1 MLKIV
6 PDPPHPHAFLEDTL
20 VQISEH
26 LHCALAVAH
35 QSVLLCTKSPGSM
48 LMLAA
53 VHEMETAA
61 LAAGIGTGA
70 GATGGD
76 VTALALKPSPFA
88 SERAATS
95 NAMTSRITA

>member
-26 LHCALAVAH
+26 LHCALAIRPALH
-35 QSVLLCTKSPGSM
+35 QVPRLDADAGRR
-48 LMLAA
+48 ARDGNA
-53 VHEMETAA
+53 V

-76 VTALALKPSPFA
+76 AAALALRPSPFA
-88 SERAATS
+88 SERAATP

>member
-6 PDPPHPHAFLEDTL
+6 PDPPHSHAFLEDTL

-35 QSVLLCTKSPGSM
+35 QSVLLCSKSPGSM

-53 VHEMETAA
+53 VHEMETLRALLESA
-61 LAAGIGTGA
+61 LAQVQQA
-70 GATGGD
+70 
-76 VTALALKPSPFA
+76 VMPKPLH
-88 SERAATS
+88 
-95 NAMTSRITA
+95 

>member
-6 PDPPHPHAFLEDTL
+6 PDPPHPHALLEDTL

-53 VHEMETAA
+53 VHEMETLCSLLESA
-61 LAAGIGTGA
+61 LAQ
-70 GATGGD
+70 
-76 VTALALKPSPFA
+76 VQ
-88 SERAATS
+88 RAA
-95 NAMTSRITA
+95 MPQPLH

>member
-6 PDPPHPHAFLEDTL
+6 PDPPHSHAFLEDTL

-35 QSVLLCTKSPGSM
+35 QSVLLCTKSPGSV

-53 VHEMETAA
+53 VHEMETLRSLLESA
-61 LAAGIGTGA
+61 LAQVQQA
-70 GATGGD
+70 
-76 VTALALKPSPFA
+76 VMSQP
-88 SERAATS
+88 
-95 NAMTSRITA
+95 MH

>member
-6 PDPPHPHAFLEDTL
+6 PDPPHPHTFLEDTL

-53 VHEMETAA
+53 VHEMETLRSLLESALAQVQRAA
-61 LAAGIGTGA
+61 LPQP
-70 GATGGD
+70 
-76 VTALALKPSPFA
+76 LH
-88 SERAATS
+88 
-95 NAMTSRITA
+95 

>member
-6 PDPPHPHAFLEDTL
+6 PDPPLSPAFLEDTL

-53 VHEMETAA
+53 VHEMETLRSLLESA
-61 LAAGIGTGA
+61 LAQVQQA
-70 GATGGD
+70 
-76 VTALALKPSPFA
+76 VMSQPLH
-88 SERAATS
+88 
-95 NAMTSRITA
+95 

>member
-1 MLKIV
+1 VINAKDR
-6 PDPPHPHAFLEDTL
+6 PRPTHPHAFLEDTL

-53 VHEMETAA
+53 VHEMETLRSLLESA
-61 LAAGIGTGA
+61 LAQVQQA
-70 GATGGD
+70 
-76 VTALALKPSPFA
+76 VMSQPLH
-88 SERAATS
+88 
-95 NAMTSRITA
+95 

>member
-6 PDPPHPHAFLEDTL
+6 PDLPHPHAFLEDTL

-53 VHEMETAA
+53 VHEMETLCSLLESALAQVQRAA
-61 LAAGIGTGA
+61 LPQP
-70 GATGGD
+70 
-76 VTALALKPSPFA
+76 LH
-88 SERAATS
+88 
-95 NAMTSRITA
+95 

>member
-53 VHEMETAA
+53 VHEMETLCSLLESA
-61 LAAGIGTGA
+61 LAQ
-70 GATGGD
+70 
-76 VTALALKPSPFA
+76 VQ
-88 SERAATS
+88 RAA
-95 NAMTSRITA
+95 MTQSLH

>member
-6 PDPPHPHAFLEDTL
+6 PDPPLSPAFLEDTL

-35 QSVLLCTKSPGSM
+35 QSVLLCTRSPRLDADAGRR
-48 LMLAA
+48 ARDGN
-53 VHEMETAA
+53 AA
-61 LAAGIGTGA
+61 LAAGVGTGA
-70 GATGGD
+70 GAAGGD
-76 VTALALKPSPFA
+76 VTALALRPSPFA
-88 SERAATS
+88 SERATTS